1 MFYKVKAVFIII
13 IRFFDVDICAN
24 EAKATMDNILA
35 TLGQLNGTKSVP
47 EGNAFYK
54 VI

>member
-1 MFYKVKAVFIII
+1 MFYKVKTIFIII

-35 TLGQLNGTKSVP
+35 TLGQINGTKSVP
-47 EGNAFYK
+47 EGNPFCK
-54 VI
+54 VV

>member
-35 TLGQLNGTKSVP
+35 TLGQLNGIKSVP